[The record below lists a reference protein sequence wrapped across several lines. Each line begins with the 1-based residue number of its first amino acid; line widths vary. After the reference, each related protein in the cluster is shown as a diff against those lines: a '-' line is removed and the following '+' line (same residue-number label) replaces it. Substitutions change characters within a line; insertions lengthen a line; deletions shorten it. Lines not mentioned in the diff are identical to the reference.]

1 MPHQQL
7 LLRIR
12 KQTASRLR
20 ELHSVSPKGNMRMC
34 CIVVGQ
40 ITDRRKSTL
49 IYGLTFQGEAS
60 DQRGDISIER

>member
-1 MPHQQL
+1 
-7 LLRIR
+7 
-12 KQTASRLR
+12 
-20 ELHSVSPKGNMRMC
+20 MC

-40 ITDRRKSTL
+40 ITDRSKSTL